1 MKTQNGFTL
10 MNKNEIGSYLAKQK
24 VTRKITRLQVH
35 HMDLP
40 NYSTWEKTDKKVF
53 DEPHF
58 GRTQS
63 LNDYGRRTWGSGASD
78 GHGHYIAQHFNVFP
92 NGKITTGRHLN
103 SKPIGISGWNDG
115 AICVEIYGDFDKG
128 KAVMTK
134 AQKEAVIALYGEL
147 CKRFNIPVNT
157 AHIRPHC
164 WFTAGGTYLGKY
176 DSSRSAKTCP
186 GTNFM
191 GYGCSPSGFA
201 KFIKEVKA
209 YVNGGKAAVEENKAL
224 FKKYIA
230 KPTVDGLT
238 GRKGPGV
245 EYDKVTVIDTD
256 IAVTIVDEEKAKD
269 GGTWL
274 KCKSGYY
281 VNKKYME
288 FVRYV

>member
-10 MNKNEIGSYLAKQK
+10 LNKNEIGPYLAKQK

-35 HMDLP
+35 NTFLP
-40 NYSTWEKTDKKVF
+40 DYTTWEKTDKKVF
-53 DEPHF
+53 SEPHF
-58 GRTQS
+58 GRAKS
-63 LNDYGRRTWGSGASD
+63 LDDYGKRTWGYSD
-78 GHGHYIAQHFNVFP
+78 GHGHYTAQNFTVFP
-92 NGKITTGRHLN
+92 DGKIIVSRNLN
-103 SKPIGISGWNDG
+103 SKPIGIKGWNDG
-115 AICVEIYGDFDKG
+115 AICIEIYGNFDKG
-128 KAVMTK
+128 HDKMNAK
-134 AQKEAVIALYGEL
+134 QKEAVIALYGEL
-147 CKRFNIPVNT
+147 CKRFDIPVNT
-157 AHIRPHC
+157 SHIRPHC

-201 KFIKEVKA
+201 KFLAEVKA
-209 YVNGGKAAVEENKAL
+209 YVNGKEAPKEEAKGP

-230 KPTVDGLT
+230 KPTVDGLV
-238 GRKGPGV
+238 GRKGPGA
-245 EYDKVTVIDTD
+245 EYDKVTMIDTD
-256 IAVTIVDEEKAKD
+256 IAVTIVGEAKAKD

-274 KCKSGYY
+274 KCKAGYY